1 MTNARCAAWATW
13 NKGVMGSKETMAL
26 EPAYVLHRR
35 AYRDSSLIV
44 ELLTRHQ
51 GRVAVVARG
60 ARRPR
65 SRYQGCLEPFQPLLV
80 SWGGRGELGTLRAIE
95 RAAGGGW
102 LAGRLLPYG
111 FYLNELLLR
120 LLHRDDPCPEIFLAY
135 RGVLRE
141 LGEAGQPDAALVQ
154 RLLRVFEKRLLE
166 ALGYGL
172 NLQYD
177 GLSGEMIRPKGRYR
191 YYPQQGAVAVTA
203 VASAG
208 GGSVEVHGSSLL
220 ALAEEKLD
228 DPRSLQESRRLM
240 RLVLGGLLGERPLH
254 SRGLLLAYGRLSDN

>member
-1 MTNARCAAWATW
+1 MGGKGTNALQT
-13 NKGVMGSKETMAL
+13 
-26 EPAYVLHRR
+26 AYVLHRR

-44 ELLTRHQ
+44 ELLTQSQ
-51 GRVAVVARG
+51 GRIAVVARG

-65 SRYQGCLEPFQPLLV
+65 SRYQGCLEPFQSLLV
-80 SWGGRGELGTLRAIE
+80 AWGGRGELGTLRMAE
-95 RAAGGGW
+95 RVAGGAW

-135 RGVLRE
+135 RCVLRE
-141 LGEAGQPDAALVQ
+141 LGETGQPDSTLLQ

-166 ALGYGL
+166 SLGYGL

-177 GLSGEMIRPKGRYR
+177 GLSGERIRPEGRYR
-191 YYPQQGAVAVTA
+191 YYPQQGAVAISAA
-203 VASAG
+203 VDAVQ
-208 GGSVEVHGSSLL
+208 GSVDVHGSSLL
-220 ALAEEKLD
+220 ALAEEKLED
-228 DPRSLQESRRLM
+228 SRSLRESRRLM

-254 SRGLLLAYGRLSDN
+254 SRALLMSHGHLSDN